1 MSSIPFQED
10 LVLGPLD
17 KYEKYGRFPWKFII
31 HIIMLFL
38 TAIEVILVIGPDLE
52 YSTGFDTQLY

>member
-1 MSSIPFQED
+1 M
-10 LVLGPLD
+10 GPLD